1 MSKSANHE
9 RVTTSWPAWITSN
22 YMHSR
27 RQTAIDGWQASNDP
41 AICNETDER
50 GCEPEYKDITASY
63 GRSSSA
69 GLLDTSNTASGYE
82 TDQSTGSNDRKSS
95 CTSDR
100 RLQGLTLRPA
110 SSHSPANKCESRQSI
125 VELAEEDISAH
136 HPPRSMASMSEYV
149 EPTCSLEPN
158 APPLAGGFRND
169 LAKAGS
175 RGISANIASHTRTN
189 EYVEPTCSLEPNTAP
204 VTGGL
209 GDEIALFDSRD
220 TCSTHS
226 HWRAIQA
233 IVATC
238 PLKRNTPPVANGLED
253 ERFHGDSQ
261 V

>member
-1 MSKSANHE
+1 MQ

-158 APPLAGGFRND
+158 APPLAGGFGMTLPKPAVEAFPQILHLTRERTSTLNP
-169 LAKAGS
+169 LVHWS
-175 RGISANIASHTRTN
+175 R
-189 EYVEPTCSLEPNTAP
+189 
-204 VTGGL
+204 
-209 GDEIALFDSRD
+209 
-220 TCSTHS
+220 
-226 HWRAIQA
+226 IQL
-233 IVATC
+233 
-238 PLKRNTPPVANGLED
+238 PSPVAWGMRLPFSTVETLALHILTG
-253 ERFHGDSQ
+253 ELSRLLWLLAR
-261 V
+261 